1 MSQELIKQILN
12 IPEESQEVEFKRLG
26 EESVVK
32 KITETVIAMSNTF
45 GGSVIIGVDDPEK
58 TKLKDHARI
67 LGIEEN
73 KDIYDAVGRE
83 LMKIIPPLSGI
94 WPPQIVKDDI
104 TGKEIAIVRIPKS
117 IDGFRS
123 INNDVYVRQQKSNR
137 RLSVHEI
144 TSFEYAKGFKKSDNE
159 LVNVDMNLLETRVY
173 LDWKNTRNIKGTIE
187 ELLEKTGL
195 ARKNS
200 DEILKPTRAAV
211 LLFAEFPTNLL
222 DTKCAIRILQYKGTI
237 ETIGETPNYI
247 GNQKII
253 HGPAIDQINEAS
265 EYVLLLLRTGI
276 KMPETGFV
284 NNYIIPERVIKE
296 SITNAVIHRDY
307 FIKRDIEI
315 RIFEDRVEVE
325 NPGLFP
331 YNITPANIGRV
342 RSEGFRNDLLVK
354 HLREFSS
361 PPNLDQNEGVRAM
374 RSEMNVQNLYPPI
387 FLTYPYLQDAIRV
400 VLLNELRQTEWEK
413 INKYLEESKY
423 ITNKIA
429 RDIVNIEQ
437 RDVMTKLL
445 NKWCEQGLL
454 KKFIPN
460 NGYVKGTKYRLPGSI
475 ELNNR

>member
-12 IPEESQEVEFKRLG
+12 IPEESQEIEFKRLG

-67 LGIEEN
+67 FGIEEN

-159 LVNVDMNLLETRVY
+159 LVNVDMSLLETRVY
-173 LDWKNTRNIKGTIE
+173 LDWKNTRNIKGNIE

-211 LLFAEFPTNLL
+211 LLFAEFPTSLCSIFTMSLAILFVIYLL
-222 DTKCAIRILQYKGTI
+222 SSRYLFIFSHSVCLNSFRSTTLI
-237 ETIGETPNYI
+237 
-247 GNQKII
+247 
-253 HGPAIDQINEAS
+253 AS
-265 EYVLLLLRTGI
+265 C
-276 KMPETGFV
+276 K
-284 NNYIIPERVIKE
+284 
-296 SITNAVIHRDY
+296 
-307 FIKRDIEI
+307 
-315 RIFEDRVEVE
+315 
-325 NPGLFP
+325 
-331 YNITPANIGRV
+331 
-342 RSEGFRNDLLVK
+342 
-354 HLREFSS
+354 
-361 PPNLDQNEGVRAM
+361 
-374 RSEMNVQNLYPPI
+374 
-387 FLTYPYLQDAIRV
+387 
-400 VLLNELRQTEWEK
+400 
-413 INKYLEESKY
+413 
-423 ITNKIA
+423 
-429 RDIVNIEQ
+429 
-437 RDVMTKLL
+437 
-445 NKWCEQGLL
+445 
-454 KKFIPN
+454 
-460 NGYVKGTKYRLPGSI
+460 
-475 ELNNR
+475 